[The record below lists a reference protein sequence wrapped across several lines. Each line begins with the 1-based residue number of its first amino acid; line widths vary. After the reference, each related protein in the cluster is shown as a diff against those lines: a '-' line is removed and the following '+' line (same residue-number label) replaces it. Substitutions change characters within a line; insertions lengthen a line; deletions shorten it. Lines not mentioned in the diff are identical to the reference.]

1 MFDPIPGPTFTLIA
15 RPVPRL
21 MLRGTP
27 PFIAEEDMELGKGE
41 LGEADSP
48 EYGFV
53 EENADVFVC
62 CICSGC
68 EVAKGG

>member
-1 MFDPIPGPTFTLIA
+1 MRFEPIPVPTFTLSA

-21 MLRGTP
+21 TLRGTP
-27 PFIAEEDMELGKGE
+27 PWLAPIAEEDMELGKGE

-53 EENADVFVC
+53 
-62 CICSGC
+62 
-68 EVAKGG
+68 